1 MRRMDVAVAST
12 GRCSGIRAEKLAE
25 SLRGNRLV
33 FSRRAATLGH
43 QVEAR

>member
-1 MRRMDVAVAST
+1 MDVVVAST

-25 SLRGNRLV
+25 GLKGDRIV
-33 FSRRAATLGH
+33 FSRKAATLGH